1 MIGKSQSATATWTV
15 AGDGAAHPSPSGEI
29 EMRVLILG
37 AGGVGGYIG
46 SRLLPAGADV
56 VFLARGQRL
65 ADLSANGLTVQSPL
79 GNFSAPVRVV
89 GDASSAEFSPDLIIL
104 ACKAPALADALD
116 AIASSVGPETRI
128 LPLLNGVAHLETLRR
143 RFPQT
148 PMLAGIVHGALTL
161 HDSGVIQHLT
171 PFFASIVGSMD
182 GASDPV
188 AEEFVRSLSDA
199 GVDARLSHDI
209 RQDLW
214 NKFVFLATLA
224 GITCLMRA
232 SIGTILTSDDGQD
245 LILQLL
251 DECLAVAE
259 KEGFAP
265 DEASMDTYRRSLTEP
280 GSTFTSSM
288 LRDIL
293 SGRRTEGDHILGDM
307 LRRGRRHG
315 LVTPLLSI
323 ANAHLQ
329 CFEATRALA

>member
-1 MIGKSQSATATWTV
+1 
-15 AGDGAAHPSPSGEI
+15 
-29 EMRVLILG
+29 MRVLILG

-46 SRLLPAGADV
+46 SRLLPAEADV

-65 ADLSANGLTVQSPL
+65 ADLSANGLTVDSPL
-79 GNFSAPVRVV
+79 GHFSAPVRVV
-89 GDASSAEFSPDLIIL
+89 GEASSAGFSPDLIIL

-116 AIASSVGPETRI
+116 AIASSIGPETRI
-128 LPLLNGVAHLETLRR
+128 LPLLNGVAHLDTLRR

-161 HDSGVIQHLT
+161 RDTGVIEHLT
-171 PFFASIVGSMD
+171 PFFASIVGPMD
-182 GASDPV
+182 GASDPI
-188 AEEFVRSLSDA
+188 AEEFVRRLSDA

-265 DEASMDTYRRSLTEP
+265 DEASMNAYRRSLTEP

-307 LRRGRRHG
+307 LRRARRHG
-315 LVTPLLSI
+315 LETPLLGI

-329 CFEATRALA
+329 CFEATRAPT